1 MSGYKYDS
9 LKHAEDADDHG
20 EFFVPS
26 SFLLRSL
33 VGSNILWLGGT
44 WLFSCGAGLD
54 GWIRV
59 IRYLIFPP
67 SLPH

>member
-20 EFFVPS
+20 EFFCAV
-26 SFLLRSL
+26 FLPPPLTRGIKYLVAGWDLVIFVRSR
-33 VGSNILWLGGT
+33 
-44 WLFSCGAGLD
+44 A